1 MTKQEAI
8 PTVNANK
15 EDALNYFRNHCMV
28 CKSSNECCNCDIGV
42 AIECIEKQIP
52 KKSNIDFFEED
63 GYRRKD
69 RHCPNCGSYLGGY
82 MICFCNNCGQ
92 AIDWSDNE

>member
-8 PTVNANK
+8 RDIKAECIGCCHPQAM
-15 EDALNYFRNHCMV
+15 EYCERNC
-28 CKSSNECCNCDIGV
+28 EYGI

-52 KKSNIDFFEED
+52 KKPRITIHNGF
-63 GYRRKD
+63 
-69 RHCPNCGSYLGGY
+69 CPNCKNAFGKKYVEDAVIHPYWKGY
-82 MICFCNNCGQ
+82 CPVCGQ